1 MHKISFLEIAIQ
13 DIESAREWYDLKQS
27 GLGEEFA
34 EHVESAIIKI
44 QATPN
49 AFPIKHGLLKLKLVK
64 RFPFTIFYKIE
75 SEDLIR
81 VYACLHQR
89 QNITS
94 IIRKR
99 DP

>member
-13 DIESAREWYDLKQS
+13 DIESARDWYDLKQP

-34 EHVESAIIKI
+34 EEVESAIKKI

-49 AFPIKHGLLKLKLVK
+49 AFPVKHGFLKLKLVK

-75 SEDLIR
+75 SKD
-81 VYACLHQR
+81 
-89 QNITS
+89 
-94 IIRKR
+94 
-99 DP
+99 